1 MTVIRMEVI
10 LVIIDM
16 LDSCRVEL
24 ELLRVE
30 CTFFLVY
37 VFRDWKK
44 ENICMYWNIVYE
56 LNLVYL
62 LL

>member
-24 ELLRVE
+24 ELFRVD
-30 CTFFLVY
+30 CMFFLVY
-37 VFRDWKK
+37 EFRDWKK
-44 ENICMYWNIVYE
+44 
-56 LNLVYL
+56 
-62 LL
+62 